1 MYNTMKI
8 TIHDQL
14 KMHRKANRECT
25 VRIKPVIT
33 TDKKK
38 KHSKE
43 FCRKF
48 KF

>member
-1 MYNTMKI
+1 MKI
-8 TIHDQL
+8 TIQDQL